1 MTQVNTVEYYT
12 RQKEEWMEGEV
23 EQLKNEYLNKKL
35 TIMEIG
41 ILHRRTPGAI
51 GYKLQSTKI
60 IPTNRDARGYDD
72 YTKSELYQSIVN
84 TSKTNKSEKT
94 QAKGKVKLKNDETTT
109 QESNTTI
116 RQTRNNMAINYADDI
131 KCIKNEIKSIK
142 ESINELTGML
152 KAIYEFEDA

>member
-12 RQKEEWMEGEV
+12 RQKEEWMEEEV

-51 GYKLQSTKI
+51 GYKLKSIKI

-72 YTKSELYQSIVN
+72 YTKSELYQSIIN
-84 TSKTNKSEKT
+84 TSNTTKSEKA
-94 QAKGKVKLKNDETTT
+94 QAKNKVKLKNDETTT
-109 QESNTTI
+109 QESGTTI

-131 KCIKNEIKSIK
+131 KYIKSEIKSIK
-142 ESINELTGML
+142 ASINELAGML
-152 KAIYEFEDA
+152 KAIYEFEES